1 MFIDK
6 IFKNKTNDNKIEE
19 TQEVYDLKTCPLYVK
34 NIDELLQ
41 ISPDEYILKE
51 NITLVRVNEEIYV
64 YKNSHFE
71 LLKEPL
77 SVIAKRNLNERLES
91 QISNYI
97 DTIREIIMEASLKGK
112 GYISLLNYN
121 FHIND
126 ILNYGFDKFIEA
138 LQSDGSKFE
147 VIQTTRRRYGFY
159 SEKEIEEAD
168 IKIKWL

>member
-6 IFKNKTNDNKIEE
+6 IFKNKTNNAKIEE
-19 TQEVYDLKTCPLYVK
+19 FKEIYDLKTCPLYVK

-41 ISPDEYILKE
+41 ISSDEYILKE
-51 NITLVRVNEEIYV
+51 NITLVRVNEGIYV
-64 YKNSHFE
+64 YRDSHFE

-77 SVIAKRNLNERLES
+77 STIAKRNLNEKLES
-91 QISNYI
+91 QIINYV
-97 DTIREIIMEASLKGK
+97 DTIRGLIMESSLKVEGD
-112 GYISLLNYN
+112 ISLLNYN

-147 VIQTTRRRYGFY
+147 VTQGMCTNYGHFG
-159 SEKEIEEAD
+159 ERKEVD